1 MKLLLIRHAD
11 AGERDAQRWPDD
23 RDRPITAKGERR
35 HQKMARRLRKLDLK
49 PVLLLSS
56 PWKRAWQTAEITRE
70 LLQCPAPVATEALA
84 AAPALT
90 RIANAIGARE
100 EHAVIA
106 LVGHEPWMGELAGRL
121 LTGQPNGLNIDW
133 PKSGVMGI
141 EVEAIKP
148 GAGTLE
154 FFLRPKAQ

>member
-1 MKLLLIRHAD
+1 VRLLLIRHAD
-11 AGERDAQRWPDD
+11 AGDRDSERWPDD

-35 HQKMARRLRKLDLK
+35 HEKMAKRLRKLGLE

-70 LLQCPAPVATEALA
+70 VLQCAAPVSAEALA

-90 RIANAIGARE
+90 RLGNAIGTRGE
-100 EHAVIA
+100 GDLVA
-106 LVGHEPWMGELAGRL
+106 LVGHEPWMSELAGRL
-121 LTGQPNGLNIDW
+121 LTGQPNGVNIDW

-141 EVEAIKP
+141 EVDAIKP

-154 FFLRPKAQ
+154 FFLRPK

>member
-11 AGERDAQRWPDD
+11 AGERDEQRWPDD
-23 RDRPITAKGERR
+23 RDRPITGKGERR
-35 HQKMARRLRKLDLK
+35 HAKMARRLRKLGLQ

-56 PWKRAWQTAEITRE
+56 PWKRAWQTAQITRAV
-70 LLQCPAPVATEALA
+70 LACPAPVASETLAASPALA
-84 AAPALT
+84 
-90 RIANAIGARE
+90 RIANAIGNRGA
-100 EHAVIA
+100 HDLVA

-121 LTGQPNGLNIDW
+121 LTGQPNGVSIDW

-141 EVEAIKP
+141 AVEAIKP

-154 FFLRPKAQ
+154 FFMRPKSE

>member
-1 MKLLLIRHAD
+1 VKLLLIRHAD
-11 AGERDAQRWPDD
+11 AGERDEQRWPDD

-35 HQKMARRLRKLDLK
+35 HEKMARRLRKLGLK

-70 LLQCPAPVATEALA
+70 VLQCPAPVASESLA

-90 RIANAIGARE
+90 RISNAIGARRSDD
-100 EHAVIA
+100 VIA

-121 LTGQPNGLNIDW
+121 LTGQPNGVNIDW
-133 PKSGVMGI
+133 PKSGVMLLDA
-141 EVEAIKP
+141 EQVKP
-148 GAGTLE
+148 GEGTLE
-154 FFLRPKAQ
+154 MFLRPK